1 MKEGPPKQKPGMKP
15 SAPARLERAVIAGDA
30 LQKEKAINA
39 ILRSSSK
46 SVVGELIGLLTSTDA
61 DVRMNGLS
69 LLKRVGGR
77 NLSPVLDLLKATDPW
92 MRMCACEIMG
102 EVKKKRV
109 VPHLI
114 TCSQDPDPNVRNA
127 ACIALGEFRDAAAV
141 DALLAALQDEESIA
155 FCAVHSLGKIGSD
168 RTIPYLW
175 KTFVEKDGVL
185 ALIACE
191 VLLGFRS
198 QQVWRDVFL
207 VLKGWSEQKRDIFVR
222 TVLEKEVP
230 AVLDMLFDTMVE
242 SLFSHL
248 ARYVLADG
256 KWSPRLM
263 GLLARF
269 RRPETCDILLD
280 ALRTLDQDSEGFDD
294 LLDIFVGLHE
304 VWQFR
309 SEEYLQKD
317 PQELLPF
324 IRACGMAGHKI
335 PAATIERLF
344 MHAPLAVKRELMRQL
359 SSVIDGDA
367 TSLMRKAL
375 ADEDGHIKGDAAL
388 AAARLGL
395 AGFTEEIVNI
405 SVDGFLDVRRKGL
418 QALAALDKKRLGDVV
433 ETLARSGRI
442 DDRKIALTAVD
453 QLDKERTFG
462 VMQVLLDDPDDS
474 VVKSAIHTAGNIL
487 PRDNRYLKALNK
499 LLAERPVLHELLRV
513 IREQKLDAFKDP
525 LVKLLG
531 EQGDD
536 AWTRY
541 QVLTALA
548 AFRDHSLLN
557 VFVRSLQDENILI
570 KIGSIKALSEL
581 ADATAMAHVKPF
593 MRSRDPALRSAAS
606 AAVKELRR
614 LDQKWSP

>member
-1 MKEGPPKQKPGMKP
+1 MKGGPPRKKPGKKL
-15 SAPARLERAVIAGDA
+15 SAPARLERAVMAGDA

-39 ILRSSSK
+39 ILGSSSK
-46 SVVGELIGLLTSTDA
+46 GIVGELMGLLTNTDTN
-61 DVRMNGLS
+61 VRMNGLS

-92 MRMCACEIMG
+92 MRMCACEILG

-109 VPHLI
+109 MPHLI
-114 TCSQDPDPNVRNA
+114 ACSQDPDPNVRNA
-127 ACIALGEFRDAAAV
+127 ACIALGAFRDDSAV
-141 DALLAALQDEESIA
+141 DALLAALQDEEWIA

-168 RTIPYLW
+168 RAVPYLW
-175 KTFVEKDGVL
+175 KIFVEKDGVL
-185 ALIACE
+185 ALITCE
-191 VLLGFRS
+191 VLLGFRR
-198 QQVWRDVFL
+198 QQVWRDAFL

-230 AVLDMLFDTMVE
+230 AVLDMLFDTMGE

-248 ARYVLADG
+248 ARHVLADG
-256 KWSPRLM
+256 KWSPRIM

-269 RRPETCDILLD
+269 RRPETCNILLD
-280 ALRTLDQDSEGFDD
+280 VLRTVDQDSEEFDD

-304 VWQFR
+304 VWQYR

-335 PAATIERLF
+335 PAETIDRLF

-359 SSVIDGDA
+359 PSIIDGDA
-367 TSLMRKAL
+367 TGLMRKAL
-375 ADEDGHIKGDAAL
+375 TDEDGHIKGDAAI

-395 AGFTEEIVNI
+395 EGFTQEIVNI

-418 QALAALDKKRLGDVV
+418 QALATLDKQRLGDLV
-433 ETLARSGRI
+433 ETLARSARS
-442 DDRKIALTAVD
+442 DDRKTALTALNE
-453 QLDKERTFG
+453 LDKERIFG
-462 VMQVLLDDPDDS
+462 VMQVLLNDPDES
-474 VVKSAIHTAGNIL
+474 VVKSAIHTAGNML
-487 PRDNRYLKALNK
+487 PQDNRYLKALNE
-499 LLAERPVLHELLRV
+499 LLAERPVVHELLRV
-513 IREQKLDAFKDP
+513 IREQKLDIFKDP
-525 LVKLLG
+525 LVKLFG

-557 VFVRSLQDENILI
+557 VFVGALQDENILI
-570 KIGSIKALSEL
+570 KIGSIKALSDL
-581 ADATAMAHVKPF
+581 ADASVMVHVKPF
-593 MRSRDPALRSAAS
+593 MRSQDPALRSAAS

-614 LDQKWSP
+614 LEQESSL